1 MIELAGVRK
10 KFGPLALF
18 EDLEFEVA
26 GGETL
31 VITGP
36 SGCGKTT
43 LLRMIAGL
51 ERPDGGEMR
60 VNGTTVFH
68 PRAWVAA
75 HDRGVA
81 LSFQEPVLWPHMDLV
96 ENIRLGNP
104 SVSRVEAAETL
115 ERLGLKAGGK
125 VAVGSLSGGEA
136 RRVDLARAVLSGR
149 PVLLLDE
156 PMAHLDPELAGK
168 VFDWLRSETRSRTR
182 IIVTHTPGESREWG
196 GEVRRLTA
204 RGLQPL

>member
-1 MIELAGVRK
+1 MIELTGVNK
-10 KFGPLALF
+10 AFGPLMLF
-18 EDLEFEVA
+18 EGMGFEVA
-26 GGETL
+26 AGETL

-51 ERPDGGEMR
+51 ELPDGGEIR
-60 VNGTTVFH
+60 VNGRTVFH
-68 PRAWVAA
+68 PGAWVAA

-96 ENIRLGNP
+96 ENIRMGSP
-104 SVSRVEAAETL
+104 SVSRIEAVETL
-115 ERLGLKAGGK
+115 EKLGLKAGGK

-156 PMAHLDPELAGK
+156 PMAHLDQELAGS

-182 IIVTHTPGESREWG
+182 IIVTHTPGKCGEWG
-196 GEVRRLTA
+196 GKVRRLTA